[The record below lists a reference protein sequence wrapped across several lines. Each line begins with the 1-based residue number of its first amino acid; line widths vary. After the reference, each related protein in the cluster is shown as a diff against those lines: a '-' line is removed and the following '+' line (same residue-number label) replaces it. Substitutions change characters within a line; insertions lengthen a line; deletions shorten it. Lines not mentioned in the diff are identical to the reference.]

1 VAQLQFSKTSVGTKD
16 LTKSFGWGSMDSFM
30 QHDVQELNRVLVD
43 NLQEK
48 MMVGTDAWHVE
59 LGRTAQGVSL
69 QLIVLDYGLLTNG
82 GCTRVNFRGQEGW
95 LHQDELQGAAR
106 MVAPG

>member
-1 VAQLQFSKTSVGTKD
+1 LCVQLQFSKTSVGTKD

-48 MMVGTDAWHVE
+48 MKVRDRCWWTIC
-59 LGRTAQGVSL
+59 R
-69 QLIVLDYGLLTNG
+69 
-82 GCTRVNFRGQEGW
+82 RR
-95 LHQDELQGAAR
+95 
-106 MVAPG
+106 